1 MSAWA
6 NVNPPGGSYNA
17 SHHHAGLDFN
27 WSATYVLKVP
37 KLTEDAES
45 AEGALVFEDKFLG
58 IDTTSVAGKDRRT
71 YRCLPAEGELV
82 MYPSWMFHRVAPHHG
97 DGDRITIGMNLHS
110 PWLERSRFWT
120 HRRGF
125 LWRNF
130 PWLMRPM
137 AKLRGSWDQSP
148 SGAPPGYDVEPEP
161 TYL

>member
-1 MSAWA
+1 
-6 NVNPPGGSYNA
+6 
-17 SHHHAGLDFN
+17 
-27 WSATYVLKVP
+27 
-37 KLTEDAES
+37 
-45 AEGALVFEDKFLG
+45 
-58 IDTTSVAGKDRRT
+58 
-71 YRCLPAEGELV
+71 

-137 AKLRGSWDQSP
+137 AKLRGTWDQSP
-148 SGAPPGYDVEPEP
+148 SGAPPGYAVEPDT
-161 TYL
+161 TYLGGTGPEDPAFRSGSPTAIRACPFLGKAHTTAT